1 MKIAV
6 IGTGYVGLVTGTC
19 FAESGNEVTCVDLN
33 EQKVKMLREGKIPIY
48 EPGLE
53 EMVKRNVAEGRLS
66 FATEA
71 SAAVKG
77 ALVIFI
83 AVGTPM
89 SDDGAADLTYVLGA
103 ARDIGKSLDGYKI
116 IVDKST
122 CPVGTSE
129 KVQAE
134 IRKHTEEDFDVVV
147 NPEFL
152 KEGTAVE
159 DFLRPERVVLG
170 CDNPRT
176 AEILKALYA
185 PFVLSGNPILVMSR
199 RSAELTKYAANCFLA
214 TKISFINEMARLADL
229 LGADISDV
237 RQGIITDSRIGKKFL
252 YPGIGY
258 GGSCFPKDVMA
269 LIKTAKDQ
277 GYPLSIM
284 EAVDNVNDEQKKIIA
299 QKIISYFKDKG
310 GLKGK
315 TIAVWGLAFKPN
327 TDDVREAPALTTID
341 MLLEAGA
348 KIQAYDPKAMEE
360 VQKHYGS
367 KVALAKNAYAA
378 LEGAEALAI
387 ITEWSQFR
395 TPNFDT
401 IREKLKGKVVF
412 DGRNLFEPK
421 QMKKEGLTYICLG
434 RPL

>member
-1 MKIAV
+1 
-6 IGTGYVGLVTGTC
+6 
-19 FAESGNEVTCVDLN
+19 
-33 EQKVKMLREGKIPIY
+33 
-48 EPGLE
+48 
-53 EMVKRNVAEGRLS
+53 
-66 FATEA
+66 
-71 SAAVKG
+71 
-77 ALVIFI
+77 
-83 AVGTPM
+83 M
-89 SDDGAADLTYVLGA
+89 SDDGAADLTYGLGA
-103 ARDIGKSLDGYKI
+103 ARDIGKSPDGYKI